1 MRTMNSLAK
10 RMLTGILAAV
20 AILGTLTSCFETDN
34 PANYTPIVQ
43 KILGTWYA
51 SYDIEGTIDIDE
63 DGVMVPR
70 EFNRVVETYQF
81 LEGGE
86 GVWNRYFFPVIL

>member
-1 MRTMNSLAK
+1 MNSLAK

-20 AILGTLTSCFETDN
+20 TILGTLTSCFETDN

-51 SYDIEGTIDIDE
+51 S
-63 DGVMVPR
+63 
-70 EFNRVVETYQF
+70 
-81 LEGGE
+81 
-86 GVWNRYFFPVIL
+86 